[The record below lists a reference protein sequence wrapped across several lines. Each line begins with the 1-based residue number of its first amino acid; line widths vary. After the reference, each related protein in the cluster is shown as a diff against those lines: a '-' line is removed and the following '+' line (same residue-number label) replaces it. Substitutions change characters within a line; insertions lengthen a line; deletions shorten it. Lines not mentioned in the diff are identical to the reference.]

1 MQLRDL
7 WVLIRSHQQPRAGIR
22 GWGESRL
29 GTWVLRAEP
38 GLRLSLSEWR
48 EAWLTSAS
56 SRDEVLG
63 PELISVSVTLGQAV
77 PEMGG

>member
-38 GLRLSLSEWR
+38 DLRLSLSERR
-48 EAWLTSAS
+48 EPWLTPAS
-56 SRDEVLG
+56 SCDEVWG
-63 PELISVSVTLGQAV
+63 PDSISLSVIFESSC
-77 PEMGG
+77 P